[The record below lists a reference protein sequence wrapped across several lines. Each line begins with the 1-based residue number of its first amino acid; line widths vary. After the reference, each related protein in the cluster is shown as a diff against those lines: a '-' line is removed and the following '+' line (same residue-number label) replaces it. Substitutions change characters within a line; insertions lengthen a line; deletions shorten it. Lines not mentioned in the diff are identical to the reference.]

1 MAITSLSEV
10 TNDYGSYRGNSLIGE
25 RGTAVSVPNDGLE
38 GIVGKPYPFLN
49 GILLEIG
56 GALYTDQ
63 GYLNALKAA
72 GNPYLSK
79 RSLPVVSL
87 NLSDLTELVPDIE
100 VYKDDE
106 SVYRTQYAE
115 ANVTKRMSTIDDILF
130 YLNDFF
136 NPNTTDTVLE
146 PTAIGSF
153 ELGTTSYSP
162 DLDVNGLYPG
172 LEFEAFEDIKT
183 ATTVKISTPPTQTE
197 PKKQEPK
204 VEVKVPEEKPL
215 SVVIPPQETSTGI
228 TINTPT
234 GTFTGINSNFLLGDA
249 DRNTGNA
256 DVRSTLRQLSSPSG
270 LDITGLR
277 NEYDTGDFGPLG
289 AMFDNGNFGSFLGQD
304 TLRISDGLER
314 YRF

>member
-25 RGTAVSVPNDGLE
+25 RGTAVTVPNDGLE

-56 GALYTDQ
+56 GTIYTDQ

-72 GNPYLSK
+72 GNPYISK

-87 NLSDLTELVPDIE
+87 RLSDLTELVPDIQ
-100 VYKDDE
+100 VYDE
-106 SVYRTQYAE
+106 DGPVYRTQYAE
-115 ANVTKRMSTIDDILF
+115 ANITKRMSTIDDILF

-146 PTAIGSF
+146 PTVIGSF
-153 ELGTTSYSP
+153 NLGTTTYSP

-172 LEFEAFEDIKT
+172 LEFETLEDIKT

-204 VEVKVPEEKPL
+204 VEVKVLEEKPL
-215 SVVIPPQETSTGI
+215 SVVIPPQEIETKFKTSTGI

-256 DVRSTLRQLSSPSG
+256 DVRSTIRQLSDPTG
-270 LDITGLR
+270 LDRTGLR
-277 NEYDTGDFGPLG
+277 DVYDTGDFGPLG
-289 AMFDNGNFGSFLGQD
+289 AMFDDGRFGSFD
-304 TLRISDGLER
+304 
-314 YRF
+314 F

>member
-25 RGTAVSVPNDGLE
+25 RGTAVTVPNDGLE

-56 GALYTDQ
+56 RTIYTDQ

-72 GNPYLSK
+72 GNPYISK

-87 NLSDLTELVPDIE
+87 RLSDLTELVPDIQ
-100 VYKDDE
+100 VYDE
-106 SVYRTQYAE
+106 DGPVYRTQYAE
-115 ANVTKRMSTIDDILF
+115 TNVTKRMSTIDDILF

-146 PTAIGSF
+146 PTVIGSF
-153 ELGTTSYSP
+153 NLGTTSYSP

-172 LEFEAFEDIKT
+172 LEFETLEDIKT

-204 VEVKVPEEKPL
+204 VEVKVLEEKPL
-215 SVVIPPQETSTGI
+215 SVVIPPQEIETKFKTSTGI

-256 DVRSTLRQLSSPSG
+256 DVRSTLRQLADPTG
-270 LDITGLR
+270 LDRTGLR
-277 NEYDTGDFGPLG
+277 DAYDTGDFGPLG
-289 AMFDNGNFGSFLGQD
+289 AMFDSGEFGSFG
-304 TLRISDGLER
+304 R
-314 YRF
+314 

>member
-1 MAITSLSEV
+1 MAILSLSEV

-25 RGTAVSVPNDGLE
+25 RGTAVTVPNDGLE

-49 GILLEIG
+49 GVVLDIEG
-56 GALYTDQ
+56 TLYTDQ

-72 GNPYLSK
+72 GNPYISK

-87 NLSDLTELVPDIE
+87 KLSDLTELVPDIQ
-100 VYKDDE
+100 VYDE
-106 SVYRTQYAE
+106 DGPVYRTQYAE
-115 ANVTKRMSTIDDILF
+115 TNVTKRMSTIDDILF

-146 PTAIGSF
+146 PTVIGSF
-153 ELGTTSYSP
+153 NLGTTTYSP

-172 LEFEAFEDIKT
+172 LEFETLEDIKT

-197 PKKQEPK
+197 PKKPEPK
-204 VEVKVPEEKPL
+204 VEVKVLEEKPL
-215 SVVIPPQETSTGI
+215 SVVIPPQQIETKFKTSTGI

-256 DVRSTLRQLSSPSG
+256 DVRSTIRQLSDPTG
-270 LDITGLR
+270 LDRTGLR
-277 NEYDTGDFGPLG
+277 DVYDTGDFGPLG
-289 AMFDNGNFGSFLGQD
+289 AMFDDGRFGSFD
-304 TLRISDGLER
+304 
-314 YRF
+314 F

>member
-25 RGTAVSVPNDGLE
+25 RGTAVTVPNDGLE

-49 GILLEIG
+49 GILLEIEG
-56 GALYTDQ
+56 TLYTDQ
-63 GYLNALKAA
+63 GYLNALKVA

-87 NLSDLTELVPDIE
+87 KLSDLTELVPDIQ
-100 VYKDDE
+100 VYDE
-106 SVYRTQYAE
+106 DGPVYRTQYAE
-115 ANVTKRMSTIDDILF
+115 ANITKRMSTIDDILF

-146 PTAIGSF
+146 PTVIGSF
-153 ELGTTSYSP
+153 NLGTTTYSP

-172 LEFEAFEDIKT
+172 LEFETLEDIKT

-204 VEVKVPEEKPL
+204 VEVKVLEEKPL
-215 SVVIPPQETSTGI
+215 SVVIPPQQIETKFKTSTGI

-256 DVRSTLRQLSSPSG
+256 DVRSTIRQLSDPTG
-270 LDITGLR
+270 LDRTGLR
-277 NEYDTGDFGPLG
+277 DAYDTGDFGPLG
-289 AMFDNGNFGSFLGQD
+289 AMFDDGGFGSF
-304 TLRISDGLER
+304 GL
-314 YRF
+314 

>member
-1 MAITSLSEV
+1 MAILSLSEV

-25 RGTAVSVPNDGLE
+25 RGTAVTVPNDGLE

-49 GILLEIG
+49 GVILEIEG
-56 GALYTDQ
+56 TLYTDQ

-72 GNPYLSK
+72 GNPYISK
-79 RSLPVVSL
+79 RSLPVVSFKL
-87 NLSDLTELVPDIE
+87 NQLTELVPDIE
-100 VYKDDE
+100 VYKEDGP
-106 SVYRTQYAE
+106 VYRTQYAE

-136 NPNTTDTVLE
+136 NPNTTDTVLD
-146 PTAIGSF
+146 PNVIGSF
-153 ELGTTSYSP
+153 NLGTTTYSP

-172 LEFEAFEDIKT
+172 LEFETLEDIKT

-197 PKKQEPK
+197 PKKPEPR

-215 SVVIPPQETSTGI
+215 SVVVPTQVIETKFKTSTGI

-256 DVRSTLRQLSSPSG
+256 DVRSTIRQLSDPTG
-270 LDITGLR
+270 LDRTGLR
-277 NEYDTGDFGPLG
+277 SAYDTGDFGPLG
-289 AMFDNGNFGSFLGQD
+289 AMFDDGGFGSFG
-304 TLRISDGLER
+304 
-314 YRF
+314 F

>member
-25 RGTAVSVPNDGLE
+25 RGTAVTVPNDGLE

-56 GALYTDQ
+56 GTIYTDQ

-72 GNPYLSK
+72 GNPYISK

-87 NLSDLTELVPDIE
+87 RLSDLTELVPDIQ
-100 VYKDDE
+100 VYDE
-106 SVYRTQYAE
+106 DGPVYRTQYAE
-115 ANVTKRMSTIDDILF
+115 ANITKRMSTIDDILF

-146 PTAIGSF
+146 PTVIGSF
-153 ELGTTSYSP
+153 NLGTTSYSP

-172 LEFEAFEDIKT
+172 LEFETLEDIKT

-204 VEVKVPEEKPL
+204 VEVKVLEEKPL
-215 SVVIPPQETSTGI
+215 SVVIPPQEIETKFKTSTGI

-256 DVRSTLRQLSSPSG
+256 DVRSTIRQLSDPTG
-270 LDITGLR
+270 LDRTGLR
-277 NEYDTGDFGPLG
+277 DAYDTGDFGPLG
-289 AMFDNGNFGSFLGQD
+289 AMFDSGEFGSFG
-304 TLRISDGLER
+304 R
-314 YRF
+314 

>member
-25 RGTAVSVPNDGLE
+25 RGTAVTVPNDGLE

-49 GILLEIG
+49 GILLEIEG
-56 GALYTDQ
+56 TLYTDQ

-72 GNPYLSK
+72 GNPYISK
-79 RSLPVVSL
+79 RSLPLVSFKL
-87 NLSDLTELVPDIE
+87 NQLTELVPDIE
-100 VYKDDE
+100 VYNDDGP
-106 SVYRTQYAE
+106 VYRTQYAE

-146 PTAIGSF
+146 PGAIGSF
-153 ELGTTSYSP
+153 NLGTTTYSP

-172 LEFEAFEDIKT
+172 LEFETLEDIKT

-204 VEVKVPEEKPL
+204 VEVKVLEEKPL
-215 SVVIPPQETSTGI
+215 SVVIPPQQIETKFKTSTGI

-256 DVRSTLRQLSSPSG
+256 DVRSTIRQLSDPTG
-270 LDITGLR
+270 LDRTGLR
-277 NEYDTGDFGPLG
+277 DAYDTGDFGPLG
-289 AMFDNGNFGSFLGQD
+289 AMFDDGGFGSF
-304 TLRISDGLER
+304 GL
-314 YRF
+314 

>member
-1 MAITSLSEV
+1 MAILSLSEV

-25 RGTAVSVPNDGLE
+25 RGTAVTVPNDGLE

-49 GILLEIG
+49 GVVLDIEG
-56 GALYTDQ
+56 TLYTDQ

-72 GNPYLSK
+72 GNPYISK

-87 NLSDLTELVPDIE
+87 KLSDLTELVPDIK
-100 VYKDDE
+100 VYDE
-106 SVYRTQYAE
+106 DGPVYRTQYAE
-115 ANVTKRMSTIDDILF
+115 TNVTKRMSTIDDILF

-146 PTAIGSF
+146 PTVIGSF
-153 ELGTTSYSP
+153 NLGTTTYSP

-172 LEFEAFEDIKT
+172 LEFETLEDIKT

-197 PKKQEPK
+197 PKKPEPK
-204 VEVKVPEEKPL
+204 VEVKVLEEKPL
-215 SVVIPPQETSTGI
+215 SVVIPPQQIETKFKTSTGI

-256 DVRSTLRQLSSPSG
+256 DVRSTIRQLSDPTG
-270 LDITGLR
+270 LDRTGLR
-277 NEYDTGDFGPLG
+277 DVYDTGDFGPLG
-289 AMFDNGNFGSFLGQD
+289 AMFDDGRFGSFD
-304 TLRISDGLER
+304 
-314 YRF
+314 F

>member
-25 RGTAVSVPNDGLE
+25 RGTAVTVPNDGLE

-56 GALYTDQ
+56 GTIYTDQ

-72 GNPYLSK
+72 GNPYISK

-87 NLSDLTELVPDIE
+87 RLSDLTELVPDIQ
-100 VYKDDE
+100 VYDE
-106 SVYRTQYAE
+106 DGPVYRTQYAE
-115 ANVTKRMSTIDDILF
+115 ANITKRMSTIDDILF

-146 PTAIGSF
+146 PTVIGSF
-153 ELGTTSYSP
+153 NLGTTSYSP

-172 LEFEAFEDIKT
+172 LEFETLEDIKT

-204 VEVKVPEEKPL
+204 VEVKVLEEKPL
-215 SVVIPPQETSTGI
+215 SVVIPPQEIETKFKTSTGI

-256 DVRSTLRQLSSPSG
+256 DVRSTLRQLSDPTG
-270 LDITGLR
+270 LDRTGLR
-277 NEYDTGDFGPLG
+277 DAYDTGDFGPLG
-289 AMFDNGNFGSFLGQD
+289 AMFDSGEFGSFG
-304 TLRISDGLER
+304 R
-314 YRF
+314 

>member
-25 RGTAVSVPNDGLE
+25 RGTAVTVPNDGLE

-49 GILLEIG
+49 GILLEIEG
-56 GALYTDQ
+56 TLYTDQ
-63 GYLNALKAA
+63 GYLNALKVA

-87 NLSDLTELVPDIE
+87 KLSDLTELVPDIQ
-100 VYKDDE
+100 VYDE
-106 SVYRTQYAE
+106 DGPVYRTQYAE
-115 ANVTKRMSTIDDILF
+115 ANITKRMSTIDDILF

-146 PTAIGSF
+146 PTVIGSF
-153 ELGTTSYSP
+153 NLGTTSYSP

-172 LEFEAFEDIKT
+172 LEFETLEDIKT

-204 VEVKVPEEKPL
+204 VEVKVLEEKPL
-215 SVVIPPQETSTGI
+215 SVVIPPQEIETKFKTSTGI

-256 DVRSTLRQLSSPSG
+256 DVRSTLRQLSDPTG
-270 LDITGLR
+270 LDRTGLR
-277 NEYDTGDFGPLG
+277 DAYDTGDFGPLG
-289 AMFDNGNFGSFLGQD
+289 AMFDSGGFGSFG
-304 TLRISDGLER
+304 R
-314 YRF
+314 

>member
-25 RGTAVSVPNDGLE
+25 RGTAVTVPNDGLE

-49 GILLEIG
+49 GVVLDIEG
-56 GALYTDQ
+56 TLYTDQ

-72 GNPYLSK
+72 GNPYISK

-87 NLSDLTELVPDIE
+87 RLSDLTELVPDIQ
-100 VYKDDE
+100 VYDE
-106 SVYRTQYAE
+106 DGPVYRTQYAE
-115 ANVTKRMSTIDDILF
+115 ANITKRMSTIDDILF

-146 PTAIGSF
+146 PTVIGSF
-153 ELGTTSYSP
+153 NLGTTTYSP

-172 LEFEAFEDIKT
+172 LEFETLEDIKT

-204 VEVKVPEEKPL
+204 VEVKVLEEKPL
-215 SVVIPPQETSTGI
+215 SVVIPPQQIETKFKTSTGI

-256 DVRSTLRQLSSPSG
+256 DVRSTIRQLSDPTG
-270 LDITGLR
+270 LDRTGLR
-277 NEYDTGDFGPLG
+277 DAYDTGDFGPLG
-289 AMFDNGNFGSFLGQD
+289 AMFDSGEFGSFG
-304 TLRISDGLER
+304 R
-314 YRF
+314 